1 MSTEQEPAADAAA
14 TDAKRGKFPLMMV
27 AGVGLLLG
35 ATVGVLVVGPRFVG
49 GSASAAAPSS
59 ASADDPHDA
68 GAGKGA
74 VPRSTAPLHIVDN
87 LVLNPAN
94 SGGTRFLLL
103 SVALDVADAQVSTEM
118 TSRDAEVRDIILR
131 ILGNKEVQQLTAL
144 EQREQMRIQIRD
156 TLAARFGR
164 ASVRHVYFP
173 QFVIQ

>member
-1 MSTEQEPAADAAA
+1 MSTEPEPAADAAP
-14 TDAKRGKFPLMMV
+14 TSTKRGRFPLMMV

-49 GSASAAAPSS
+49 GSARAAAVSS
-59 ASADDPHDA
+59 DSAEDA
-68 GAGKGA
+68 HAEEAGKGGK
-74 VPRSTAPLHIVDN
+74 PRPTTPLHIVDN

-103 SVALDVADAQVSTEM
+103 SVALDVADEKVSAEM

-144 EQREQMRIQIRD
+144 EQREQIRIEMRD

-164 ASVRHVYFP
+164 SSVRQVYFP